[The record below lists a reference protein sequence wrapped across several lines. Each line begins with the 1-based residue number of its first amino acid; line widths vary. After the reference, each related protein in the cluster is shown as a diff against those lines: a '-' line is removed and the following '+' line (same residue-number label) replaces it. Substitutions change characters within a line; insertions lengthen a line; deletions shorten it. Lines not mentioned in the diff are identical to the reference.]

1 MQKDYQEA
9 AEKLEGALEEAI
21 SSLRTQMAGLNIDN
35 IDKIAKESMAV
46 EIVSFLLA
54 KCLSDERLAF
64 DFDERQRAHKEA
76 MHIIKAAVIQYR
88 GANLVPPSKH
98 QTH

>member
-1 MQKDYQEA
+1 MQKHYQDA
-9 AEKLEGALEEAI
+9 ADKLEEAVEEAI
-21 SSLRTQMAGLNIDN
+21 SSLRTQMAGLN

-54 KCLSDERLAF
+54 KYLSDERQAF
-64 DFDERQRAHKEA
+64 NSDDRQRAHQEA